1 MVRIFLS
8 VLLIVILLSVSCQS
22 MSVPLVAAYPWAGC
36 GVGSF
41 VQLKMIMADGKV
53 IQEKQVFIEVK
64 PGQIMLE
71 SLALGDDNWEPKGKM
86 IVPLN
91 VPRRAPVG
99 AVALA
104 QEQLIIAG
112 KTVNCKVIE
121 NNGIKVWM
129 SEEVPGGLVK
139 RMSENI
145 VVLEVVD
152 FKKK

>member
-1 MVRIFLS
+1 MVR
-8 VLLIVILLSVSCQS
+8 VRLLIGLVFIFMALGCQS
-22 MSVPLVAAYPWAGC
+22 SGVPLVAAYPWAGC
-36 GVGSF
+36 GLGSF
-41 VQLKMIMADGKV
+41 VQYKMIMPDGKT
-53 IQEKQVFIEVK
+53 IQERQVVIEVK

-71 SLALGDDNWEPKGKM
+71 SLALGNDNWESKGKM

-91 VPRRAPVG
+91 VPRRTPVG

-104 QEQLIIAG
+104 QEQVIIAG

-129 SEEVPGGLVK
+129 SEAVPGGLVK
-139 RMSENI
+139 RMSENT